1 MNLAILDSELFLVF
15 IDLYTKISMFS
26 LKIQNLNQ
34 KIKEISGSYRGIL
47 STNKKNLINIVLLEK
62 SVIVSL
68 QILYI

>member
-68 QILYI
+68 QILHI